1 MSLSKKSTII
11 VENLR
16 KKQMM
21 ESISTGKRLD
31 ERSLDE
37 TRPIEIE
44 LDVIKK
50 ASGSAWVKL
59 GKTEVVAGVKV
70 ETGEPFEGLENS
82 GALIITAEV
91 LPIASPHIEPGPPD
105 EETIELARVV
115 DRGVRQSEMLELS
128 KLVLVPGKIVYTI
141 FVDCSI
147 INVDG
152 NLLDATSYAVVAAL
166 TSCKLPVFEIKDDK
180 VVDTGRTQEPPI
192 TTIPVSVT
200 TVKIGDY
207 LLLDPNIEEEA
218 CMDARL
224 TITTNSKG
232 SIVAMQKGLKGYFTV
247 DEVKS
252 IAVKAISKGEEIRA
266 KLKELIYHGK
276 KE

>member
-1 MSLSKKSTII
+1 MSISKKSPII

-16 KKQMM
+16 KKQMR
-21 ESISTGKRLD
+21 ESISAGKRLD
-31 ERSLDE
+31 DRGLDE

-44 LDVIKK
+44 INVIKK

-115 DRGVRQSEMLELS
+115 DRGVRESEMLDLS

-152 NLLDATSYAVVAAL
+152 NLFDATSYAVVAAL
-166 TSCKLPVFEIKDDK
+166 SSCKLPVFEIKDDK
-180 VVDTGRTQEPPI
+180 VVDTGKTQEPPI
-192 TTIPVSVT
+192 TTTPVSVT

-247 DEVKS
+247 DEVKD
-252 IAVKAISKGEEIRA
+252 IAGKATTKGEDVRL
-266 KLKELIYHGK
+266 KLQELIKLGK
-276 KE
+276 

>member
-1 MSLSKKSTII
+1 MSISKKSPII

-16 KKQMM
+16 KKQMR
-21 ESISTGKRLD
+21 ESVSAGKRLD
-31 ERSLDE
+31 ERGLDE

-44 LDVIKK
+44 VNVIKK

-115 DRGVRQSEMLELS
+115 DRGVRESEMLDLS

-152 NLLDATSYAVVAAL
+152 NLFDATSYAVVAAL
-166 TSCKLPVFEIKDDK
+166 SSCKLPVFEIKDDK

-192 TTIPVSVT
+192 TTTPISVT
-200 TVKIGDY
+200 TVKIGDN

-232 SIVAMQKGLKGYFTV
+232 SIVAMQKGLKGYFTI
-247 DEVKS
+247 DEVKN
-252 IAVKAISKGEEIRA
+252 IAGKARTAGEDIRA
-266 KLKELIYHGK
+266 KLQELIKLGK
-276 KE
+276 

>member
-1 MSLSKKSTII
+1 MSISKKSPII

-16 KKQMM
+16 KKQMR
-21 ESISTGKRLD
+21 ESISAGKRLD
-31 ERSLDE
+31 DRGLDE

-44 LDVIKK
+44 INVIKK

-115 DRGVRQSEMLELS
+115 DRGVRESEMLDLS

-152 NLLDATSYAVVAAL
+152 NLFDATSYAVVAAL
-166 TSCKLPVFEIKDDK
+166 SSCKLPVFEIKDDQ
-180 VVDTGRTQEPPI
+180 VVDTGKTQEPPI
-192 TTIPVSVT
+192 TTTPVSVT

-247 DEVKS
+247 DEVKG
-252 IAVKAISKGEEIRA
+252 IAGKARTNGEDIRA
-266 KLKELIYHGK
+266 KLQELIKLGK
-276 KE
+276 

>member
-1 MSLSKKSTII
+1 MSISKKSPII

-16 KKQMM
+16 KKQMR
-21 ESISTGKRLD
+21 ESVSTGKRLD
-31 ERSLDE
+31 DRGLDE
-37 TRPIEIE
+37 IRPIEIE
-44 LDVIKK
+44 VGVIKK
-50 ASGSAWVKL
+50 ASGSAWVRL

-115 DRGVRQSEMLELS
+115 DRGVRESEMLDLS

-152 NLLDATSYAVVAAL
+152 NLFDATSYAVVAAL
-166 TSCKLPVFEIKDDK
+166 SSCKLPVFEIKDDN

-192 TTIPVSVT
+192 TTTPISIT

-247 DEVKS
+247 DEVKD
-252 IAVKAISKGEEIRA
+252 IAGKARTKGKDVRVKIQ
-266 KLKELIYHGK
+266 ELIKLGK
-276 KE
+276 